1 MRKPVETWKPQR
13 LQSTSFFELWFWLCC
28 PKSVIPVPQVRTHC
42 AAESGFQPQS
52 LTHWRW
58 AHWTKH
64 DTRKDCCCY
73 RYHLG
78 STCSKRYCSYLK
90 MFSVHAHECS
100 GSKKEPQVYW
110 SFLWGALKL
119 MFSALSM
126 VSNCLCQCLTAH
138 TEIKRSSRMHHMKH

>member
-1 MRKPVETWKPQR
+1 MRKPVETWNPQR
-13 LQSTSFFELWFWLCC
+13 LRSTSFFELWFWSCC
-28 PKSVIPVPQVRTHC
+28 LESVIPC
-42 AAESGFQPQS
+42 ATSEDTLGYGVWLPAAV

-78 STCSKRYCSYLK
+78 STPSKRYCSYIK
-90 MFSVHAHECS
+90 MFSVHAHGCS
-100 GSKKEPQVYW
+100 GSKKEPQVHW
-110 SFLWGALKL
+110 SFLWGAVKL
-119 MFSALSM
+119 MSSALSM

-138 TEIKRSSRMHHMKH
+138 TEIKCSGMHHMKL